1 MHVQEANLRD
11 WLSLSQ
17 KKDLPY
23 SLLILTNMLHFAGS
37 RAEQAE
43 AARLGASASDTPI
56 DFAAAQAVMSSLP
69 STLANESTLVDK
81 AECTN
86 QDKVESLRKEE
97 ALVDEEREVLE
108 TRTMADDDDDE
119 ERAEGY
125 LEMRA
130 EAQEAERLTREQV

>member
-1 MHVQEANLRD
+1 M
-11 WLSLSQ
+11 
-17 KKDLPY
+17 
-23 SLLILTNMLHFAGS
+23 
-37 RAEQAE
+37 
-43 AARLGASASDTPI
+43 
-56 DFAAAQAVMSSLP
+56 
-69 STLANESTLVDK
+69 DK

>member
-1 MHVQEANLRD
+1 M
-11 WLSLSQ
+11 
-17 KKDLPY
+17 
-23 SLLILTNMLHFAGS
+23 
-37 RAEQAE
+37 
-43 AARLGASASDTPI
+43 
-56 DFAAAQAVMSSLP
+56 
-69 STLANESTLVDK
+69 DK
-81 AECTN
+81 AESTN